1 MMPHRRLLPYLLGI
15 TENIYPH
22 TAISDISKFIL
33 RRKSTQKFSVIKSC
47 LLLAAASSIVS
58 FSFVVIS
65 PEIAFSRETF
75 QIASWQDV
83 FNLNTLFKRQRRRS
97 AARGVNNFCPIS
109 PGIANETTQ
118 IWSDRPLFVWQG
130 QIQTIIV
137 RASGSDTDNLWNQP
151 IVENQQSTTYAGEKL
166 QPGQTYDWIVYRGDN
181 PFPSVSFQ
189 VMETQQRD
197 RITAELQTLE
207 QQLQTKGA
215 TKEAIALAKA
225 KYFANLQLWSD
236 ALQQAYSV
244 PEPSQELQQIRKDIA
259 QNLCKAN
266 SANNQ

>member
-1 MMPHRRLLPYLLGI
+1 MPYRNLLPNLLVI
-15 TENIYPH
+15 AENIYPNIA
-22 TAISDISKFIL
+22 TSAITKLTPKLKNTHKLSA
-33 RRKSTQKFSVIKSC
+33 IKSC

-58 FSFVVIS
+58 IPTVVIS
-65 PEIAFSRETF
+65 PETAFSRETY

-83 FNLNTLFKRQRRRS
+83 FNLNTLFQRQRRRS

-137 RASGSDTDNLWNQP
+137 RASGSDTDDLWNQP
-151 IVENQQSTTYAGEKL
+151 IVENQQITTYAGAKL
-166 QPGQTYDWIVYRGDN
+166 QPGQTYEWIVYRGDN

-189 VMETQQRD
+189 VMEAQKRD

-225 KYFANLQLWSD
+225 KHFANLQLWSD

-266 SANNQ
+266 SANNK